1 MVPIWFAS
9 ESITM
14 PANITLK
21 NIPDDLYLHLKKAA
35 DAHHRSINSE
45 VIVCLE
51 RVLLPAHLTADER
64 LARARQIRSDLK
76 PGKFKADEIA
86 EAIEQGRP

>member
-1 MVPIWFAS
+1 
-9 ESITM
+9 M
-14 PANITLK
+14 PTTITLK
-21 NIPDDLYLHLKKAA
+21 NIPDDLYRHLKETA

-51 RVLLPAHLTADER
+51 RVLLPVRLTADER
-64 LARARQIRSDLK
+64 IARARQLRSGLK
-76 PGKFKADEIA
+76 PGTFKADEIA